1 MLTVG
6 VGLLQS
12 TERLGRLSVAR
23 KDRIRSNRPSV
34 PDPSLLTCSQ
44 CLMLPPLMCYFI
56 TLVLRG
62 SDRAAIAPVA
72 MRHGRRATP
81 IHNPSVE
88 SILKPGEAQFLTT
101 VGHCDCGTALGQR
114 GRGQAAK
121 LAKKLAK
128 KGWSPSKIERGLS
141 DRTRADER
149 AQGRQRAHRPDS
161 VDLWSNLIR
170 DLFALPDVQQVGLL
184 LHFYSRNV
192 ETEVFDVR
200 RSTVGFDDF
209 AARLPKIDTRE
220 LLMVERS
227 APLICA
233 NNDGVG
239 SYRKPTSL

>member
-12 TERLGRLSVAR
+12 TERLGRLSVAL

-62 SDRAAIAPVA
+62 SHRAAIAPVV

-101 VGHCDCGTALGQR
+101 VGHCDCGTALGQGGGPGAR
-114 GRGQAAK
+114 ARQSA
-121 LAKKLAK
+121 KLAK
-128 KGWSPSKIERGLS
+128 KGWSPAKSSKPHASFHQCG
-141 DRTRADER
+141 
-149 AQGRQRAHRPDS
+149 HP
-161 VDLWSNLIR
+161 
-170 DLFALPDVQQVGLL
+170 
-184 LHFYSRNV
+184 
-192 ETEVFDVR
+192 
-200 RSTVGFDDF
+200 
-209 AARLPKIDTRE
+209 
-220 LLMVERS
+220 
-227 APLICA
+227 
-233 NNDGVG
+233 
-239 SYRKPTSL
+239 